1 MTDIENALKIIGSS
15 FAPRFT
21 NLGTDNDGRVYY
33 ALSPGAAE
41 REAAFEYV
49 EVASS
54 DKAMKLKK
62 KGRVLSLDDRS
73 EMRDWSWF
81 IAVWGTRPPF
91 LSNMAEK
98 TGPDKMAVEEADDS
112 EDSDEEDEENVPR
125 WWGFW
130 DVEEIA
136 KLAEWISVTSDLEE
150 ESDDSTSMLSIG
162 HRRQPRIEQ
171 LKRLVGHLREYAL
184 LLQWRASEDKYTLVN

>member
-1 MTDIENALKIIGSS
+1 MKIIGLS
-15 FAPRFT
+15 FEPRFT
-21 NLGTDNDGRVYY
+21 ALGTDNDGRVYY

-49 EVASS
+49 QVASN
-54 DKAMKLKK
+54 DNVLKLKK
-62 KGRVLSLDDRS
+62 KGPVLSLDERN

-81 IAVWGTRPPF
+81 IAVWGTRPPL
-91 LSNMAEK
+91 LSNVAKTASPEK
-98 TGPDKMAVEEADDS
+98 ITVEEADDS

-136 KLAEWISVTSDLEE
+136 KLAEWISVKFDLEE
-150 ESDDSTSMLSIG
+150 KSEGLACSGSASTPSIA
-162 HRRQPRIEQ
+162 HRREPRIEQ
-171 LKRLVGHLREYAL
+171 LKRLVGHLREYAV
-184 LLQWRASEDKYTLVN
+184 LLQWRASHDKYTLVS